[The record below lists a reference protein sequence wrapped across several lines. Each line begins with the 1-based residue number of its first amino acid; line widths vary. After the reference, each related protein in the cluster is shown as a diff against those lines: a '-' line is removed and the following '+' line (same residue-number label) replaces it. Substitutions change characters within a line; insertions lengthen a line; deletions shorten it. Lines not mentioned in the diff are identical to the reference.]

1 MNTIDRETLE
11 RSIME
16 GSFMDVMQLKGVA
29 NVRAQKAARSMS
41 MLAQSA
47 LHYAIAVAL
56 GSYTGFVVKWWPIKL
71 FLAAVVATAFMGCL
85 SASHKWFLERKDWE
99 YAMDVLEMIKKR
111 ENKNEH

>member
-11 RSIME
+11 RTIME
-16 GSFMDVMQLKGVA
+16 GSVLDVMQLKGIA
-29 NVRAQKAARSMS
+29 NVRLQNAAQSMS

-47 LHYAIAVAL
+47 LHYSIAVAL
-56 GSYTGFVVKWWPIKL
+56 GSYTGFVVKWWPVKL

-85 SASHKWFLERKDWE
+85 SASYKWFWERKKME
-99 YAMDVLEMIKKR
+99 FAMAVLEMIKKR